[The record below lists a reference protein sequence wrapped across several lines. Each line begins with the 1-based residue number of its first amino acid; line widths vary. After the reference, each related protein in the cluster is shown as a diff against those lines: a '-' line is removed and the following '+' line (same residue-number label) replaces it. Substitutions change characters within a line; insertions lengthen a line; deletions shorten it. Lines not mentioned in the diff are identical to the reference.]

1 MKYSFPPE
9 AVEKIHR
16 VRLRPQGNLI
26 LLAGAPITPIGAI
39 STRLYITDKNPQ
51 SFLPASFSSASKH

>member
-1 MKYSFPPE
+1 MKYSFHPE

-39 STRLYITDKNPQ
+39 ST
-51 SFLPASFSSASKH
+51 PALRN